1 MARKL
6 VIFVHGWSVRK
17 TDTYGEFPD
26 RLQAEAEQRGDLD
39 IDVRHIW
46 LGKYISFR
54 DEVRVEDISRAF
66 EAALRREVGTELRS
80 GRRFAAITHSTGGP
94 VVRDWWHRHYVEAGR
109 SAECPMSHLIML
121 APANFGST
129 LAQLGKGT
137 AGRLK
142 SWFEGVEPGAGV
154 LDWLELGSPEA
165 WELNEAWIR
174 SRPSWKTDPAVYPFV
189 LTGQS
194 IDRSLYDHVNSYT
207 GESGSDG
214 VVRVAAAN
222 LNAAYARLVQV
233 PPELDAKGRNWIA
246 PKLEV
251 DVKRIAPRTA
261 CAVLPGR
268 AHSGKTMGIL
278 RSVRTSGEHPTVAAV
293 IRCLR
298 VASSDDY
305 ETVRDE
311 FDALTARTQTDE
323 RVEIARRFL
332 LPDSHFVHDRY
343 TQMIMRLTD
352 SSGFALGDFDFL
364 LTAGDNNSP
373 DLLPQGFFV
382 DRQRN
387 RRHRGTV
394 TYYLNHDVMQG
405 SPAVTD
411 DRGRILREASS
422 GAQKLGFRVQPRPE
436 GGFVHYLS
444 ADFSASAQALREFV
458 RPNATLL
465 LDVCLQRVVRQ
476 GAFTLTTDRK
486 PSDFTKEPPGPPL
499 PEAGS

>member
-1 MARKL
+1 
-6 VIFVHGWSVRK
+6 
-17 TDTYGEFPD
+17 
-26 RLQAEAEQRGDLD
+26 
-39 IDVRHIW
+39 
-46 LGKYISFR
+46 
-54 DEVRVEDISRAF
+54 
-66 EAALRREVGTELRS
+66 
-80 GRRFAAITHSTGGP
+80 
-94 VVRDWWHRHYVEAGR
+94 
-109 SAECPMSHLIML
+109 
-121 APANFGST
+121 
-129 LAQLGKGT
+129 
-137 AGRLK
+137 
-142 SWFEGVEPGAGV
+142 
-154 LDWLELGSPEA
+154 
-165 WELNEAWIR
+165 
-174 SRPSWKTDPAVYPFV
+174 
-189 LTGQS
+189 
-194 IDRSLYDHVNSYT
+194 
-207 GESGSDG
+207 
-214 VVRVAAAN
+214 
-222 LNAAYARLVQV
+222 
-233 PPELDAKGRNWIA
+233 
-246 PKLEV
+246 
-251 DVKRIAPRTA
+251 
-261 CAVLPGR
+261 
-268 AHSGKTMGIL
+268 
-278 RSVRTSGEHPTVAAV
+278 
-293 IRCLR
+293 
-298 VASSDDY
+298 
-305 ETVRDE
+305 
-311 FDALTARTQTDE
+311 
-323 RVEIARRFL
+323 
-332 LPDSHFVHDRY
+332 
-343 TQMIMRLTD
+343 MIMRLTD